1 MNFIKRLEQMRS
13 VQEPVPAEKVDQPS
27 QVEEKP
33 SQVTNWV
40 AQDPCDP
47 KTKKYPCKV
56 IVTGK
61 VIKIIQTDTNKKM
74 ILTPSPGDVDNQRV
88 DPTR

>member
-1 MNFIKRLEQMRS
+1 MDLKKKLEQMRS
-13 VQEPVPAEKVDQPS
+13 MQKSVPTEKINQS
-27 QVEEKP
+27 ANVEEKP

-47 KTKKYPCKV
+47 KTKKHPCKV

-74 ILTPSPGDVDNQRV
+74 ILTPSSGDIEKIKSGLKG
-88 DPTR
+88 